1 VQGKAKDMVALAE
14 RIRARL
20 AGPGGGAEEG
30 EGSRQDMQDLLL
42 SVGIASP
49 VTRENAGALYHQQ
62 LSRQVSD
69 GPRILWKSSA
79 DNHGS
84 VKAALSSADRRV
96 YSARFG
102 RASRRI
108 SEECAGAVPSAP
120 LQKGERREWL
130 MTGGVSLSVLL
141 S

>member
-1 VQGKAKDMVALAE
+1 MVALAE

-30 EGSRQDMQDLLL
+30 EDSRQDMQDLLL

-69 GPRILWKSSA
+69 GPRVLRKSSA
-79 DNHGS
+79 DDQGS
-84 VKAALSSADRRV
+84 AKGALSSADRRCTLQGSEGLPGG
-96 YSARFG
+96 SARNA
-102 RASRRI
+102 RALYRQHFFRRARDA
-108 SEECAGAVPSAP
+108 SG
-120 LQKGERREWL
+120 L
-130 MTGGVSLSVLL
+130 
-141 S
+141 

>member
-1 VQGKAKDMVALAE
+1 MVALAE

-62 LSRQVSD
+62 LSRQVRCVVGTSQ
-69 GPRILWKSSA
+69 KSSSA
-79 DNHGS
+79 DEGRHR
-84 VKAALSSADRRV
+84 AAES
-96 YSARFG
+96 F
-102 RASRRI
+102 
-108 SEECAGAVPSAP
+108 
-120 LQKGERREWL
+120 
-130 MTGGVSLSVLL
+130 
-141 S
+141 